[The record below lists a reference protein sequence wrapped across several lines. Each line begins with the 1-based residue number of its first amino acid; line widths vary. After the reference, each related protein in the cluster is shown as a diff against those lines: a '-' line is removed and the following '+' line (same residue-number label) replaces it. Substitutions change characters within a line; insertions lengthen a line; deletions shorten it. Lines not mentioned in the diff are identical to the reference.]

1 MKYTIL
7 LVTSLLSFS
16 AMAGWRTDTRK
27 ILKKYSRECKQTEV
41 SIDSI
46 VRNESIEGHIRG
58 LPQDAY
64 DKFKVVFYVKTNLW
78 YIHPYSHYEGQD
90 EGYSYSK
97 IDENGNFKVKTVL
110 RQIPSKELA
119 AVLVPHTYKIKSRKW
134 TLNPLLGFIGGVLK
148 YDCSYT
154 TVKGNGDF

>member
-1 MKYTIL
+1 MKFTIL
-7 LVTSLLSFS
+7 VMTSLLSFS
-16 AMAGWRTDTRK
+16 AFASWKTDTRK
-27 ILKKYSRECKQTEV
+27 ILKQYSRECKQTEV

-46 VRNESIEGHIRG
+46 IRNESIEGHIRG

-64 DKFKVVFYVKTNLW
+64 EKFKVVFYVKTNMW
-78 YIHPYSHYEGQD
+78 YIHPYSHYEGQE

-97 IDENGNFKVKTVL
+97 IDENGNFKVRTVL
-110 RQIPSKELA
+110 RQVPAKELA
-119 AVLVPHTYKIKSRKW
+119 AVLVPHTFKIQTRKW

-148 YDCSYT
+148 YDCNYT